1 MSLFAIGDLHL
12 AISDKSKT
20 MAVFGGWE
28 NYMELLEENWNK
40 LVAPEDT
47 VVLAGDSSW
56 AMSIGK
62 AFEDFQWIERMP
74 GKGITTT
81 GGLPLKR

>member
-47 VVLAGDSSW
+47 VVPVSYTHLELPA
-56 AMSIGK
+56 
-62 AFEDFQWIERMP
+62 EDKI
-74 GKGITTT
+74 
-81 GGLPLKR
+81 